1 MFYNVKQGQTVQKAA
16 IDREFQEKNSQ
27 MDKERARKEIKNW
40 EQRKKKIAFE
50 VRRKLHKAENM
61 CVINTRKFLHSLC
74 FLYNIFPQWPHFY
87 CKSK

>member
-40 EQRKKKIAFE
+40 EQRKKK
-50 VRRKLHKAENM
+50 
-61 CVINTRKFLHSLC
+61 
-74 FLYNIFPQWPHFY
+74 
-87 CKSK
+87 